1 MKTKLVRI
9 GNSRGVR
16 ISKPL
21 IEEAG
26 LRDEVRLRIVES
38 GLLIEDIGTRRAG
51 WDAAA
56 KRLQGRGEDG
66 LLDEPHRSAFDESEW
81 VWE

>member
-1 MKTKLVRI
+1 MRTKLVRI

-16 ISKPL
+16 LPKSF

-26 LRDEVRLRIVES
+26 LQNEIELQIVDS
-38 GLLIEDIGTRRAG
+38 GIVIRPVSTTRAG
-51 WDAAA
+51 WGEAAQSL
-56 KRLQGRGEDG
+56 RERGEDG
-66 LLDEPHRSAFDESEW
+66 LLDEISLTDFDDSEW

>member
-1 MKTKLVRI
+1 MRI

-16 ISKPL
+16 LPKSF

-26 LRDEVRLRIVES
+26 LQNEIELRIVDS
-38 GLLIEDIGTRRAG
+38 GIVIRPVSTPRAG

-56 KRLQGRGEDG
+56 RSLSQRGEDG
-66 LLDEPHRSAFDESEW
+66 LLDEVSLSDFDDSEW
-81 VWE
+81 EWK

>member
-1 MKTKLVRI
+1 MRAKLVRI

-16 ISKPL
+16 LPKSF

-26 LRDEVRLRIVES
+26 LRDEIDLQIVDS
-38 GLLIEDIGTRRAG
+38 GIVIRPVSTPRAG
-51 WDAAA
+51 WGEAA
-56 KRLQGRGEDG
+56 RSLGQRGEDG
-66 LLDEPHRSAFDESEW
+66 LLDEVSLSDFDDSEW

>member
-1 MKTKLVRI
+1 MRIKLVRI

-16 ISKPL
+16 LPKSF

-26 LRDEVRLRIVES
+26 LQNEIELQIVDS
-38 GLLIEDIGTRRAG
+38 GIVIRPVSTTRAG
-51 WDAAA
+51 WDEAAQSL
-56 KRLQGRGEDG
+56 RERGEDG
-66 LLDEPHRSAFDESEW
+66 LLDEISLTDFDDSEW